1 MSNTAQAE
9 TINPPNP
16 LDKAKSGD
24 GPVSIDP
31 SVLKRAEESVEKLS
45 EDYSSFA
52 QADVDGIKS
61 AIARAEEKPEERLEA
76 IADIYTRALDLKGQG
91 GGFGYNL
98 ITSIGDLLTKFLEGK
113 KDLTPREF
121 DIVHAHVDAMQ
132 AVLRA
137 EMKGGGDKI
146 GVQIVD
152 GLSQLVL
159 KG

>member
-45 EDYSSFA
+45 EDCSSFA
-52 QADVDGIKS
+52 QTDVDGIKS

-76 IADIYTRALDLKGQG
+76 IAEIYTRALDLKGQG
-91 GGFGYNL
+91 G
-98 ITSIGDLLTKFLEGK
+98 EGSA
-113 KDLTPREF
+113 TT
-121 DIVHAHVDAMQ
+121 
-132 AVLRA
+132 
-137 EMKGGGDKI
+137 
-146 GVQIVD
+146 
-152 GLSQLVL
+152 
-159 KG
+159 